1 MLELLQLVN
10 LNLKSFFSHMYSIIV
25 SLSNVDVVIFQSFAF
40 YSMNCFL

>member
-25 SLSNVDVVIFQSFAF
+25 FLSNVELLSSKVLHSIQ
-40 YSMNCFL
+40 